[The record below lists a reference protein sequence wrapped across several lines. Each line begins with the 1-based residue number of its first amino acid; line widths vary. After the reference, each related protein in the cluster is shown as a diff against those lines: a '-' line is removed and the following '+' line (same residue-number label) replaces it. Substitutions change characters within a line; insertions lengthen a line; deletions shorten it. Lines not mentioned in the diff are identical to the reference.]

1 MFVAISTPHMRNTQN
16 PRSWFPIALLLGAL
30 YFLFGVGFA
39 TLASW
44 AATNS
49 TRVTWNRLGF
59 LISAVVFVLHIAYE
73 HFRLRSSPLIAASHV
88 SIAVALGAFALAV
101 NANIHG
107 YRVGS
112 SNKRLLAFALVAWP
126 AITAIPAFV
135 VALVTAAVLAI
146 RRRKSVTAAE
156 RP

>member
-1 MFVAISTPHMRNTQN
+1 M
-16 PRSWFPIALLLGAL
+16 ALLIGAL
-30 YFLFGVGFA
+30 YFLLGIGFA

-49 TRVTWNRLGF
+49 LRVTWNRLGF
-59 LISAVVFVLHIAYE
+59 LISAVAFALHIAYE
-73 HFRLRSSPLIAASHV
+73 HFRLRSSPLTTAMHV
-88 SIAVALGAFALAV
+88 SIGVALGAFALAV

-112 SNKRLLAFALVAWP
+112 SNKGLLALALVAWP

-135 VALVTAAVLAI
+135 VALATAAVLAL
-146 RRRKSVTAAE
+146 RQRNRQLVQPSVH
-156 RP
+156 P

>member
-1 MFVAISTPHMRNTQN
+1 MDGPN
-16 PRSWFPIALLLGAL
+16 PRWFPMALIVGAL

-49 TRVTWNRLGF
+49 GRVTWNRLGF
-59 LISAVVFVLHIAYE
+59 LISAVAFALHIAYE
-73 HFRLRSSPLIAASHV
+73 HFRIRSSSVLNATHV
-88 SIAVALGAFALAV
+88 STAVALGAFALAV

-112 SNKRLLAFALVAWP
+112 NNRRLLAFALVAWP

-135 VALVTAAVLAI
+135 VALAIAALLAL
-146 RRRKSVTAAE
+146 RRR
-156 RP
+156 R